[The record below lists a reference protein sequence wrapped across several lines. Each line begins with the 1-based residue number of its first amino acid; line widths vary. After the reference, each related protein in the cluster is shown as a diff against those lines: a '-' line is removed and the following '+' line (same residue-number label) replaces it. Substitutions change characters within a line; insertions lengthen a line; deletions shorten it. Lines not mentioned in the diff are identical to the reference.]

1 MWRKFSKI
9 FYQNTCTRK
18 ASFTVYQEDKW
29 YKEYTLKISC
39 RIPRRIL
46 SPLLSL
52 PIVYKWENPLLSCVK
67 FKKCDPKKRKKKSL
81 AHQNYSLKN
90 ILHFLYRNPVILIS
104 LSLSNLWT
112 SHPCS
117 LTLGSFGIWW
127 INMAHYTK
135 DWNIFCYYAKEIVL

>member
-135 DWNIFCYYAKEIVL
+135 DWKIFCYYAKEIVL